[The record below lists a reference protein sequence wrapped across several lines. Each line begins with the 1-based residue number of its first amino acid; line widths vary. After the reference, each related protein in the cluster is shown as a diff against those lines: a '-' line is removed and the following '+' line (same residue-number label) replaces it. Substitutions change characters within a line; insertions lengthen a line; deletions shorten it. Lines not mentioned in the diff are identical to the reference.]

1 MYGIK
6 LIRKRIVII
15 IMYNLMVKKI
25 KQSLPTGLL
34 GLLGAV
40 NVLIL
45 CPWIYSA
52 IASVNLIQDL
62 FTLSRVKD

>member
-1 MYGIK
+1 
-6 LIRKRIVII
+6 
-15 IMYNLMVKKI
+15 MYNLMVKKI